1 MRAVG
6 HQFFSI
12 ENVFRTLSP
21 FLNIPIIKL
30 PYPSQGLF
38 FRLKNIL
45 YILRLKKSNV
55 HISGHD
61 HYLLWYPFKQA
72 ILTIH
77 DIEALRRKKGIK
89 RWIFKRLWF
98 DIPIKNASA
107 VTTISEFTKQEL
119 LSLNDYKTDIYV
131 IQNPL
136 TIDADYNPK
145 ITWSKKLRVLQI
157 GTKNNKNLNRLA
169 KALKGIN
176 TELTIIGE
184 LNHEQIEV
192 LALNQIGYI
201 NKVNVSKEEL
211 LNAYDYTDLVAFVS
225 TYEGFGLPI
234 LEAQAIGRV
243 VITSNISSMP
253 EVAGGGAYFVD
264 PYSVESIRNGICHLN
279 EDIQLREELI
289 KKGKENIERFNPELI
304 ANKYINLYRGLEE

>member
-21 FLNIPIIKL
+21 YLDIPIIKL
-30 PYPSQGLF
+30 PYPSQGLNY
-38 FRLKNIL
+38 RLKNIL
-45 YILRLKKSNV
+45 YLHRLKKSKV

-89 RWIFKRLWF
+89 HWIFKKLWF

-119 LSLNDYKTDIYV
+119 LSLNNYKTDIYV
-131 IQNPL
+131 VQNPL
-136 TIDADYNPK
+136 TINAEFKPK
-145 ITWSKKLRVLQI
+145 INWSEKLKVLQI
-157 GTKNNKNLNRLA
+157 GTKNNKNLKRLA
-169 KALKGIN
+169 KALNGIN

-184 LNHEQIEV
+184 LNNEQLEV
-192 LALNQIGYI
+192 LALNQINFI
-201 NKVNVSKEEL
+201 NKVNVSKKEL
-211 LNAYDYTDLVAFVS
+211 LDAYDYTDLVAFVS

-253 EVAGGGAYFVD
+253 EVAGDGAYFVD
-264 PYSVESIRNGICHLN
+264 PYSVESIRNGICCLKEN
-279 EDIQLREELI
+279 IQLREELI
-289 KKGKENIERFNPELI
+289 EKGINNSKRFKPEKI
-304 ANKYINLYRGLEE
+304 ANQYLNLYRSLEA